1 MTFYWIYDLSNW
13 SLCTLILGAFLS
25 VSLAGLFISRPAVRW
40 FLKASTKHNDIVS
53 YFFAGIGIFYGLAL
67 GLIAVA
73 TWDDYTQIDAVVT
86 SEAAAVSGLYRDL
99 DGYPQPFRD
108 RLERIMREYTRV
120 VIDREWPAHKRGL
133 ALEDGDA
140 LLDHLENEVM
150 SFEPATERE
159 KIVQSEVVRTLD
171 LVTEQRRL
179 RLQAVTTGLP
189 AALWAVVLGGALLNV
204 AVSYL
209 FWIENVGL
217 HAALVAIMATF
228 IGLLV
233 FLTAAM
239 DNPFRGEFSVSSQA
253 LQTIFDNVMCHGSS

>member
-13 SLCTLILGAFLS
+13 ALCALIVGVFLGL
-25 VSLAGLFISRPAVRW
+25 SLAGLFVSRPLVGR
-40 FLKASTKHNDIVS
+40 FLKLSTKHNDIVS

-73 TWDDYTQIDAVVT
+73 TWDDFTQIDGVVT
-86 SEAAAVSGLYRDL
+86 TEAAAVASLYRDL
-99 DGYPQPFRD
+99 DGYPQPFRE
-108 RLERIMREYTRV
+108 RLERIMREYTRS
-120 VIDREWPAHKRGL
+120 VIEREWPAHKRGL

-150 SFEPATERE
+150 SFEPANERE
-159 KIVQSEVVRTLD
+159 KIVHAEVVRSLD
-171 LVTEQRRL
+171 TVMEQRRL

-189 AALWAVVLGGALLNV
+189 AALWSVVLIGALLNV
-204 AVSYL
+204 VLSYL
-209 FWIENVGL
+209 FWVENVGL
-217 HAALVAIMATF
+217 HAALVAIMAAF

-239 DNPFRGEFSVSSQA
+239 DNPFRGEFSVSSDA
-253 LQTIFDNVMCHGSS
+253 FQTILENVMRQGSS